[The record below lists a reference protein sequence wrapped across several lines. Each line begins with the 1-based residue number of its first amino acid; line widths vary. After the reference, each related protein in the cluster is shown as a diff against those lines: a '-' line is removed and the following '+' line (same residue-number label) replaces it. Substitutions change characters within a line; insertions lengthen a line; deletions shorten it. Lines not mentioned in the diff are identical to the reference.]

1 MVMRPIGTAEELQRR
16 RIRAVEL
23 VEQGESPDD
32 VAHFLGC
39 GRSSVYTWVK
49 QAKESIEKLAARP
62 HAGPKPR
69 LDDAQLKQLED
80 ELKKGAKSHGWK
92 TELWTAARVAVLIER
107 LFKTSFHVEH
117 VRKIL
122 KGRLRWTSQKPE
134 RRARERDE
142 EAIRH

>member
-1 MVMRPIGTAEELQRR
+1 MRPIGTAEELQRR

-32 VAHFLGC
+32 VAHFLVC

-49 QAKESIEKLAARP
+49 LARQSVENLAAKP

-69 LDDAQLKQLED
+69 LNAARLKELET
-80 ELKKGAKSHGWK
+80 LLTQGAKAHGWR
-92 TELWTAARVAVLIER
+92 TDLWTAPRVAALIDR
-107 LFKTSFHVEH
+107 HFHVVFHPEH
-117 VRKIL
+117 VRKSL
-122 KGRLRWTSQKPE
+122 KRRLHWTSQKPE
-134 RRARERDE
+134 LQARERDE